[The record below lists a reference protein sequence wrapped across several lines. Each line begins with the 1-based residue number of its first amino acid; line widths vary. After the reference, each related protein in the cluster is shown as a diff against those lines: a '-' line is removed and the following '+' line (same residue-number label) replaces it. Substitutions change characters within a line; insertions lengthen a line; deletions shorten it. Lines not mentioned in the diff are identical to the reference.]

1 MSVPRILIAGLRG
14 GSGKTLVSL
23 GLVAAWRKQG
33 RSVAPYKKGPDYIDA
48 AWLSATA
55 ATPCR
60 NLDLFLM
67 SPEAA
72 FKSFVDS
79 SVQADVAVIEGNR
92 GLYDGMDAQGSYSTA
107 EMAKLLRAPVV
118 LAVDCT
124 KTTRTVAAL
133 VLGCQHLDP
142 EVPLR
147 GVILNRV
154 AGPRHEAVLRE
165 AIEQI
170 CGLPVLGAIA
180 KIPKQFF
187 PERHLGLVPPQEHDQ
202 HASSIEQVASLAEQY
217 LDLDA
222 LWQVAQNAAP
232 LEAVAESPGVV
243 LGAREDQVATASELT
258 DQSPAVQEKG
268 RALDARKHAQPK
280 IVRIGIFRDAAFQ
293 FYYPENL
300 EALVREGAELVEI
313 TPLRD
318 PDLPNVD
325 ALYIGGGF
333 PETLALRLAENESFR
348 LSLRQSIESG
358 LPVYAECG
366 GAVYLG
372 EKLIYEQKEYDMVGV
387 LPVVFK
393 FQKKP
398 QGHGYTVLETVG
410 ANPYFPEGAV
420 LRGHEFHYTYMELP
434 EAESLTFAFRV
445 RRGYGFDGQRD
456 GLCYRNVLASYTHL
470 HALGTE
476 SWAPAVVRA
485 AVRGKSAQ

>member
-1 MSVPRILIAGLRG
+1 MSTPRILIAGLRG

-23 GLVAAWRKQG
+23 GLIAAWRKVG

-72 FKSFVDS
+72 LQSFVHS

-107 EMAKLLRAPVV
+107 EMAKLLQAPVV
-118 LAVDCT
+118 LTVDCT

-142 EVPLR
+142 EVPIR

-170 CGLPVLGAIA
+170 CELPVLGAIA

-202 HASSIEQVASLAEQY
+202 HAGSIEQVAGVAEQY

-222 LWQVAQNAAP
+222 LWQVALDAAP
-232 LEAVAESPGVV
+232 LTAAEAPAAAASAPTAAPAPARAGLIVAAAEPGEPAVA
-243 LGAREDQVATASELT
+243 
-258 DQSPAVQEKG
+258 
-268 RALDARKHAQPK
+268 
-280 IVRIGIFRDAAFQ
+280 RIGIFRDAAFQ

-300 EALVREGAELVEI
+300 EALVHEGAELVEI
-313 TPLRD
+313 TPLSD
-318 PDLPNVD
+318 PELPEVD

-348 LSLRQSIESG
+348 AALRRSIEDG

-372 EKLIYEQKEYDMVGV
+372 EKLIFEQKEYDMVGA
-387 LPVVFK
+387 LPVVFA

-398 QGHGYTVLETVG
+398 QGHGYVMLEAVQDNPFYAVG
-410 ANPYFPEGAV
+410 DSI
-420 LRGHEFHYTYMELP
+420 RGHEFHYTYMKSP
-434 EAESLTFAFRV
+434 RAEDLSFAFRV
-445 RRGYGFDGQRD
+445 TRGYGFDGERD
-456 GLCYRNVLASYTHL
+456 GICYRNVLASYTHV

-476 SWAPAVVRA
+476 MWAPALVRA
-485 AVRGKSAQ
+485 AVGHRWR